1 VSCCNDSNDGSQP
14 SEPAKSAYLG
24 IGYPTILN
32 GFHTTQDVSPE
43 LDNVLIIAVRRR
55 LNLPRRAIQELAAPE
70 DIEPL
75 TLEVLETESFGTFVG
90 KYPTSSP
97 LRAGQ
102 QARIIEVAG
111 LTLWVEPQSNPKE

>member
-1 VSCCNDSNDGSQP
+1 
-14 SEPAKSAYLG
+14 
-24 IGYPTILN
+24 
-32 GFHTTQDVSPE
+32 
-43 LDNVLIIAVRRR
+43 VLIIAVRRR